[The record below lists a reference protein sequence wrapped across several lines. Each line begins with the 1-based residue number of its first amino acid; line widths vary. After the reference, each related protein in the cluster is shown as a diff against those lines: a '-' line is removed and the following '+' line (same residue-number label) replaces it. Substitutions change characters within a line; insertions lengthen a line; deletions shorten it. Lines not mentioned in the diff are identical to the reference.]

1 MRIHFYATIIGL
13 SLCFGQ
19 PSWAQTLYA
28 TQDTTYIR
36 AVERALVYLQKGQ
49 CEPCLTTY
57 QKAFTIAQKSALSTM
72 RAALCAFQCKQY
84 DLAKFYIQRAT
95 DIDYAVAEE
104 TWYDQQT
111 APEFDLVRS
120 SGMKELAEEVFTKK
134 DAQLGLNQALKQQLI
149 TIYTTDQQ
157 PRSRV
162 DSLIRSYGMNSPQM
176 QQLWQQIHQIDSV
189 NLAKIEQIIKQ
200 YGYPG
205 QSLVGS
211 KQGNT
216 AWLVIQHSS
225 LSVQEKYFP
234 LMQQAAKEDEMQKS
248 NLALLTDRIRL
259 AKGQQQLYG
268 TQVISD
274 STGKKAFG
282 PIEDEANVNKR
293 RAEVGLGPIEEYAKQ
308 FGLDYNKS
316 LNR

>member
-1 MRIHFYATIIGL
+1 
-13 SLCFGQ
+13 
-19 PSWAQTLYA
+19 
-28 TQDTTYIR
+28 
-36 AVERALVYLQKGQ
+36 
-49 CEPCLTTY
+49 
-57 QKAFTIAQKSALSTM
+57 
-72 RAALCAFQCKQY
+72 
-84 DLAKFYIQRAT
+84 
-95 DIDYAVAEE
+95 
-104 TWYDQQT
+104 
-111 APEFDLVRS
+111 
-120 SGMKELAEEVFTKK
+120 
-134 DAQLGLNQALKQQLI
+134 
-149 TIYTTDQQ
+149 
-157 PRSRV
+157 
-162 DSLIRSYGMNSPQM
+162 M
-176 QQLWQQIHQIDSV
+176 QQLWQQIHQIDSI